1 MTNNIEKLYELAG
14 VWSVGC
20 YDCPLF
26 IDDIICLGI
35 VEEKTCPYPPF
46 TDTKQLEII
55 KWLAS
60 TAWYSDIGF
69 RFKNFL
75 DSCEHKD
82 SSQALAGFVCELWED
97 LSDELREE
105 VRGVLR

>member
-1 MTNNIEKLYELAG
+1 MTNIEKMYKLAEIEPNEVYPPQDEMFG
-14 VWSVGC
+14 TREDMIEFFTDV
-20 YDCPLF
+20 
-26 IDDIICLGI
+26 
-35 VEEKTCPYPPF
+35 YPPF
-46 TDTKQLEII
+46 TATKQLDII

-105 VRGVLR
+105 IRKILE

>member
-1 MTNNIEKLYELAG
+1 MTDNISRMYELAG
-14 VWSVGC
+14 IEETPQETISQGKFPMRVN
-20 YDCPLF
+20 Y
-26 IDDIICLGI
+26 LG
-35 VEEKTCPYPPF
+35 YPPF
-46 TDTKQLEII
+46 TDTKQLELI

-97 LSDELREE
+97 LSDEQKEE
-105 VRGVLR
+105 IKRILE